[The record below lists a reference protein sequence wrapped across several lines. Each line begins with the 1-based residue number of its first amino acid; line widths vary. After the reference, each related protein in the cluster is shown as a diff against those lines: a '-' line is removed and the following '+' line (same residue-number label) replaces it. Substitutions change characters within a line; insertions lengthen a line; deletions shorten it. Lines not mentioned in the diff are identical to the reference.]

1 MIPKICVIGSYAV
14 GMTMYT
20 ERFPVPGETVPGR
33 GFQQFHGGK
42 GSNQAI
48 GASRLGADVTFCSAV
63 GNDRLG
69 QQALAKLQAERL
81 DTTHVGVHD
90 DLPTGVGLVIVDE
103 SGENEIVIDFGANR
117 AIREADVEALRP
129 TIASSDLLLLQLEI
143 PTATVEHAIRVAH
156 ECATPVILNPAPFQ
170 RFDYTLLRYVDVLTP
185 NRTEAAMLLG
195 GAGEMT
201 IEQLAAAVREA
212 YGCNVLLT
220 CGAAGAYLLTDRMAT
235 LVPGRTVKSVD
246 TTGAGDA
253 FNAALSCKYA
263 QGVPLDEAARYA
275 NIAAGIST
283 TIEGVVP
290 ALPRTDQVDAVETGV
305 V

>member
-1 MIPKICVIGSYAV
+1 MPKICVIGSYAV

-20 ERFPVPGETVPGR
+20 ERFPVPGETVPGT

-42 GSNQAI
+42 GANQAI
-48 GASRLGADVTFCSAV
+48 GARRLGADVTFCSAV

-69 QQALAKLQAERL
+69 EQALAKMQAEQL
-81 DTTHVGVHD
+81 DTTHVSVHD

-117 AIREADVEALRP
+117 AIREADVEAMRP
-129 TIASSDLLLLQLEI
+129 AIASSDLLLMQLEI
-143 PTATVEHAIRVAH
+143 PTATVEYAIRVAH
-156 ECATPVILNPAPFQ
+156 ECTTPVILNPAPFQ
-170 RFDYTLLRYVDVLTP
+170 PFDYTLLRYVDVLTP
-185 NRTEAAMLLG
+185 NRTEAEMLLGG

-201 IEQLAAAVREA
+201 IEQLAAAVHKA
-212 YGCNVLLT
+212 YSCNVLLT
-220 CGAAGAYLLTDRMAT
+220 CGAAGAYLCTDRIAT
-235 LVPGRTVKSVD
+235 LVPGRTVQSVD

-263 QGVPLDEAARYA
+263 QGAPLDEAARYA

-290 ALPRTDQVDAVETGV
+290 ALPWADQVEAVGAGV